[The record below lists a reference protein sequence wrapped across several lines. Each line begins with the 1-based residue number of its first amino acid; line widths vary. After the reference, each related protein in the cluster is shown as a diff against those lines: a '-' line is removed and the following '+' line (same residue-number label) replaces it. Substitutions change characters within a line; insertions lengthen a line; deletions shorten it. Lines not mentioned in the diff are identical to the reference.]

1 MYQFGNIDVKKVL
14 VIRVLSVRGGKKVV
28 RPEGFE
34 PPAYRF
40 VVLGSVATR
49 ASLRLFGSALFPRS
63 HI

>member
-14 VIRVLSVRGGKKVV
+14 VIRVLSVRGKRKVV

-40 VVLGSVATR
+40 VV
-49 ASLRLFGSALFPRS
+49 
-63 HI
+63 